1 MATQIE
7 LTVTVTIDGKDSD
20 SAGDNLRKL
29 AQYGQLELPFLEMIR
44 QEFKGYEAAGDWRI
58 VQVTAIALTGAKGQV
73 TA

>member
-58 VQVTAIALTGAKGQV
+58 SRAIALTGEGVKVQP
-73 TA
+73 

>member
-1 MATQIE
+1 MTTQID

-58 VQVTAIALTGAKGQV
+58 VRAIALTGEGVKV

>member
-1 MATQIE
+1 MATQID

-44 QEFKGYEAAGDWRI
+44 QEIKGYEAAGDWRI
-58 VQVTAIALTGAKGQV
+58 SRAIALTEKDVQL
-73 TA
+73 